1 MLVENFI
8 QKLSKPEE
16 EDDQFNCIR
25 RIEFE
30 ATKDTGVIAG
40 LTVMKI
46 IKEEGSE
53 DLGTVIGVDLDEDL
67 QSWTWLAENRP
78 GGTEVQGE
86 DAASQLQEL
95 LPTLAVGWVQ
105 EEGLCRA
112 DQSIPPAGVGRRACH
127 IVYQDCNGRGGRVF
141 WYSVPSP

>member
-67 QSWTWLAENRP
+67 QSWMWLLDMWLMNMWLLDILMGDERGDAQSLVYCLHHPEP
-78 GGTEVQGE
+78 GPVLAISNQ
-86 DAASQLQEL
+86 DKSQAL
-95 LPTLAVGWVQ
+95 
-105 EEGLCRA
+105 
-112 DQSIPPAGVGRRACH
+112 
-127 IVYQDCNGRGGRVF
+127 
-141 WYSVPSP
+141 

>member
-1 MLVENFI
+1 
-8 QKLSKPEE
+8 
-16 EDDQFNCIR
+16 
-25 RIEFE
+25 
-30 ATKDTGVIAG
+30 
-40 LTVMKI
+40 MKI

-112 DQSIPPAGVGRRACH
+112 DQSVPPAGVGRRACH

-141 WYSVPSP
+141 WYSVPFP

>member
-53 DLGTVIGVDLDEDL
+53 DLGTVIGVDL
-67 QSWTWLAENRP
+67 
-78 GGTEVQGE
+78 GTTH
-86 DAASQLQEL
+86 SCL
-95 LPTLAVGWVQ
+95 
-105 EEGLCRA
+105 
-112 DQSIPPAGVGRRACH
+112 GVFK
-127 IVYQDCNGRGGRVF
+127 NGRVEIIANDHGTR
-141 WYSVPSP
+141 SC

>member
-1 MLVENFI
+1 
-8 QKLSKPEE
+8 
-16 EDDQFNCIR
+16 
-25 RIEFE
+25 
-30 ATKDTGVIAG
+30 
-40 LTVMKI
+40 MKI

-112 DQSIPPAGVGRRACH
+112 DQSVPPAGAAGVGWEACH
-127 IVYQDCNGRGGRVF
+127 IV
-141 WYSVPSP
+141 